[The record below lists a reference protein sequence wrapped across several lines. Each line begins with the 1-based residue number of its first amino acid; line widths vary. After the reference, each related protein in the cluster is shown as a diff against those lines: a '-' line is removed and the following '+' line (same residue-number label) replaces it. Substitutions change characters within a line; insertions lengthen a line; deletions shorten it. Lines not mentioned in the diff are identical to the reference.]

1 MVVITSNHMVE
12 QTPKQQTIELIKSA
26 KRILIMGHQSPDGDS
41 LGSTLALT
49 LALRKLGKETVAI
62 AADPVPNT
70 FKFLPGSGEVTDQ
83 LSVQSDFVISVD
95 TTDVEIDKLGYKN
108 HADQRK
114 LNIVIK
120 TNSGQLTPERV
131 SFGSAGA
138 SADLIIAV
146 DTNDVGRLGSIY
158 EKYSQIFYQTPIV
171 NIDHHPGNA
180 YFGKVNWVDL
190 TATSTAEILV
200 SLVEALGQLPQVDP
214 ASPQASEGRSGA
226 QGKSSSLLD
235 ADIATLLLTGLTTD
249 TGSFQNTN
257 TTPKSFTVAAQLVAA
272 GARQQE
278 IVQHIYKTKPLSTL
292 KLWGKILSSI
302 HDESVSRFVYSTVS
316 ATDFKT
322 FEASE
327 SETSGVVD
335 ELLKTVPG
343 IDFALL
349 LSEKKEG
356 LYGSLRGVN
365 TDVSVSEIAGLFG
378 GGGHKMAAA
387 FRIPNGSLVENE
399 REVVDKIKEYQAKPA
414 ATEKSEDKSQKPEPQ
429 AAAAS
434 GQTTAVTNSSKPV
447 SDESTAEAI
456 EAVRQSMN
464 PAPEPASPEPLIS
477 SSESITASSPAA
489 SQQTVPNV
497 DTAATRTSSTPAA
510 ETGET
515 SPDMAKQPIP
525 DYDSLKAAQAA
536 LQA

>member
-1 MVVITSNHMVE
+1 ME

-26 KRILIMGHQSPDGDS
+26 KRILVMGHQGPDGDS

-49 LALRKLGKETVAI
+49 LALRKLGKETVAV
-62 AADPVPNT
+62 AADPVPAL
-70 FKFLPGSGEVTDQ
+70 FAFLPGSGEVTDQ
-83 LSVQSDFVISVD
+83 LSVATDFVISID
-95 TTDVEIDKLGYKN
+95 TSGVEIDKLGYKN

-120 TNSGQLTPERV
+120 TNSGQLSPERV
-131 SFGSAGA
+131 SYGTAGA
-138 SADLIIAV
+138 SADLIIAL

-158 EKYSQIFYQTPIV
+158 ERYSQVFYQTPIV

-200 SLVEALGQLPQVDP
+200 SLVEALSQLSRPD
-214 ASPQASEGRSGA
+214 G
-226 QGKSSSLLD
+226 GKSASLLD

-278 IVQHIYKTKPLSTL
+278 IIQHIYKTKPLSTL
-292 KLWGKILSSI
+292 KLWGKILSGI
-302 HDESVSRFVYSTVS
+302 RDESAARFVYSTVS
-316 ATDFKT
+316 ASDFKS
-322 FEASE
+322 FNASE

-349 LSEKKEG
+349 LSEKQEG

-365 TDVSVSEIAGLFG
+365 PEVSVADIAGLFG

-387 FRIPNGSLVENE
+387 FRIAGGSLADNE
-399 REVVDKIKEYQAKPA
+399 QDVIAKIKDYQVKPKDQTPDSKRQTPDSNPLVSGDERS
-414 ATEKSEDKSQKPEPQ
+414 ATTLKTTDEET
-429 AAAAS
+429 ATTIAS
-434 GQTTAVTNSSKPV
+434 
-447 SDESTAEAI
+447 
-456 EAVRQSMN
+456 VRDS
-464 PAPEPASPEPLIS
+464 L
-477 SSESITASSPAA
+477 TL
-489 SQQTVPNV
+489 T
-497 DTAATRTSSTPAA
+497 STPAA
-510 ETGET
+510 ASDATKPDLT
-515 SPDMAKQPIP
+515 SSVSSLTSQGPGPTSASTELAPDAGKSNIP
-525 DYDSLKAAQAA
+525 DYDALKAAQAA

>member
-1 MVVITSNHMVE
+1 MVE

-49 LALRKLGKETVAI
+49 LALRKLGKETVAV
-62 AADPVPNT
+62 AADPVPAI
-70 FKFLPGSGEVTDQ
+70 FKFLPGSGEVTDK
-83 LSVQSDFVISVD
+83 LEVQSDFVISID
-95 TTDVEIDKLGYKN
+95 TSGVEIDKLGYKN

-131 SFGSAGA
+131 SYGAAGA

-158 EKYSQIFYQTPIV
+158 EKYSQVFYKTPIV

-200 SLVEALGQLPQVDP
+200 SLVEALSQLPR
-214 ASPQASEGRSGA
+214 AEGEKSADVAG
-226 QGKSSSLLD
+226 GKSGSLLD

-292 KLWGKILSSI
+292 KLWGKILSGI
-302 HDESVSRFVYSTVS
+302 HDESSARFVYSTVS

-322 FEASE
+322 FDASE

-365 TDVSVSEIAGLFG
+365 LDVSVSDIAGLFG

-387 FRIPNGSLVENE
+387 FRIANGSLADNE
-399 REVVDKIKEYQAKPA
+399 QEVIAKIKEYQAKPKEQTSDDRRQTPGTNPLVN
-414 ATEKSEDKSQKPEPQ
+414 ATESADV
-429 AAAAS
+429 AAKTA
-434 GQTTAVTNSSKPV
+434 TTKTAT
-447 SDESTAEAI
+447 DESTEQAI
-456 EAVRQSMN
+456 AAVRQSMN
-464 PAPEPASPEPLIS
+464 PAPEPAVEATEQSLTSNVSNLPSP
-477 SSESITASSPAA
+477 SPAQPSEEPTTEPSALPA
-489 SQQTVPNV
+489 SDQ
-497 DTAATRTSSTPAA
+497 TPAA
-510 ETGET
+510 K
-515 SPDMAKQPIP
+515 PNIP
-525 DYDSLKAAQAA
+525 DFESLKAAQAA